1 MTSDVTADFNPI
13 KISSP
18 RIFLFRMFVF
28 LVIVGIAA
36 YLMQAQVKL
45 AFFANPLLNGV
56 ILGAAGIGV
65 LITFRQVIRLFR
77 EVRYV
82 NAFRISD
89 PASTAAKP
97 PVLLAPMAAILGMK
111 RRALISTL
119 TMRSLL
125 DSLGARL
132 DEGRDLSRYL
142 TSLLVFLGLL
152 GTFWGLIETV
162 TSVGKVIGS
171 LSAGGELGSV
181 FEDMKKGLA
190 QPLAGMGIAFSS
202 SLFGLAGSLV
212 LGFLDLQASQAQN
225 RFYTEVE
232 DFLATT
238 ARDLAVVDEDSEDGA
253 SLAGIARSVETLRAS
268 LTDGSSVSVKTATAL
283 AGLAEGIQGLVS
295 HMRAEQQM
303 VRSFIEEQASEREAL
318 RHALERIAPGAV
330 VTDSPPPRPLPEGS
344 FRMAGDNE
352 VAPAPQAVAAH
363 EPPKEV

>member
-1 MTSDVTADFNPI
+1 MSSQTPADFDPI

-18 RIFLFRMFVF
+18 RIFLLRMFVF
-28 LVIVGIAA
+28 LVVVGIAA
-36 YLMQAQVKL
+36 YLMQAQIKI
-45 AFFANPLLNGV
+45 AFFANPVLNGV
-56 ILGAAGIGV
+56 IVGAAVIGV

-77 EVRYV
+77 EVAYI
-82 NAFRISD
+82 NSFRISD
-89 PASTAAKP
+89 PASSASAKP
-97 PVLLAPMAAILGMK
+97 PVLLAPMAAILGSK
-111 RRALISTL
+111 RRALMSTL

-125 DSLGARL
+125 DSLGSRL
-132 DEGRDLSRYL
+132 DEGRELARYL

-238 ARDLAVVDEDSEDGA
+238 ARDLTFVPEEGEEGETLV
-253 SLAGIARSVETLRAS
+253 GISRSVEALRAS
-268 LTDGSSVSVKTATAL
+268 LTDGSSVTAKTATAL
-283 AGLAEGIQGLVS
+283 AGLAEGIQGLVG
-295 HMRAEQQM
+295 HMRSEQQM

-318 RHALERIAPGAV
+318 RRTLQKLSGEQ
-330 VTDSPPPRPLPEGS
+330 DSEGPKPLPPGS
-344 FRMAGDNE
+344 FRIAE
-352 VAPAPQAVAAH
+352 APVADPA
-363 EPPKEV
+363 KGI